1 MNSTEKMEERL
12 KRVDM
17 HDFFLEKINESLKN
31 ERYIETSW
39 LIYACMENRFF
50 RTLQKYKNQCKYCT
64 GKSKCKKS
72 KNELAI
78 STKIACI
85 RRLAEYNVSCISE
98 SFSVE
103 LLEQTQ
109 EWIKERNILMHD
121 LLSLETYQSMDEKFK
136 QSATSGKAILDK
148 LYAACTAFREKF
160 YTEDYIFVF
169 PDAAMEGCSCKPKSK
184 KK

>member
-72 KNELAI
+72 QNELAI

-121 LLSLETYQSMDEKFK
+121 LLSLETYQSMDEEFK

-160 YTEDYIFVF
+160 YTENYIFVF